1 MDVVVSY
8 VTRFVQVFKISDLID
23 IAILAVLIY
32 QLMKVIRETRAMQL
46 LKGIALLLVML
57 LLSDWL
63 NLTAINYILGNAVQ
77 VGLFAVVVIFQPE
90 LRNVL
95 ERVGRSKAGKLI
107 DIFSGQNETEGELK
121 VIDEL
126 CEAAENLSK
135 TKTGALIVIERQ
147 TKLGD
152 VIRTGSIINADMS
165 AALLE
170 NIFVPNTP
178 LHDGAV
184 IVRDDRIYVAGCL
197 LPLTSNGNL
206 SRELGTR
213 HRAAL
218 GISEASDAMV
228 IVVSEETGKISI
240 AINGTLTR
248 NLDRGSL
255 NKALVRVFRPQNAA
269 DADKFRFW
277 RSAGNA

>member
-1 MDVVVSY
+1 MDVVMNY
-8 VTRFVQVFKISDLID
+8 ITGFIQVFKLSDLID
-23 IAILAVLIY
+23 ISILAVVIY

-46 LKGIALLLVML
+46 LKGIALLLLML

-63 NLTAINYILGNAVQ
+63 NLTAINYILGNTVQ
-77 VGLFAVVVIFQPE
+77 VGVFAIVVIFQPE

-95 ERVGRSKAGKLI
+95 ERVGRSKAGKLM
-107 DIFSGQNETEGELK
+107 DIFSGANDGEKALK

-126 CEAAENLSK
+126 CEAAENLSR

-165 AALLE
+165 APLLE

-184 IVRDDRIYVAGCL
+184 IVRDDRLYVAGCL
-197 LPLTSNGNL
+197 LPLTSYSNL
-206 SRELGTR
+206 SLELGTI

-248 NLDRGSL
+248 NLDRNSL
-255 NKALVRVFRPQNAA
+255 NKALVRVFRPQSAA